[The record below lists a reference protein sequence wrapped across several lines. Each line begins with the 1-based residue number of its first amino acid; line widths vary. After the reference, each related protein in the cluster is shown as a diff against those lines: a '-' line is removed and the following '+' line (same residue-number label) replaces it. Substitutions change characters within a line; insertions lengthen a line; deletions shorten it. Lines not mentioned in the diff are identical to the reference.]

1 MGMSLKEY
9 QIAMRMRENLSKA
22 LNNHRST
29 SGPEECK
36 VTHDGNCNVISV
48 SITSQ
53 GISLGKD
60 KLEKTLL
67 KAWGESFEDAKAA
80 TQREFQVLQK
90 GVAEEMKGL

>member
-1 MGMSLKEY
+1 
-9 QIAMRMRENLSKA
+9 MRMRENLATA

-29 SGPEECK
+29 SGTEDCK
-36 VTHDGNCNVISV
+36 VTHDGNCNIIDV
-48 SITSQ
+48 SITES
-53 GISLGKD
+53 GVSEGKE
-60 KLEKTLL
+60 KLEGMLL